1 MPLGDFDYLV
11 LKVLRA
17 HAGRWQRS
25 GDLIR
30 EVAARDASAYPK
42 RVTRSFL
49 KLESQQLA
57 QRRGEDANRE
67 WRAMAAGAVNKDALR
82 PPVDLAVALL
92 KLRQLANSHLPTTV
106 TDGLADYFGG
116 AVRVL
121 EENVAATR
129 LATAR
134 AWIGKTTRVDGR
146 YSLIAPQVREG
157 VLDVVLDALYQD
169 ACIEIYYQNGRTST
183 VEPRR
188 FTILPLALVEKG
200 PVLYLVAD
208 RPSTGGGTKRHL
220 LRMDRIHAAAACDV
234 VLARDTAFSLDAY
247 VRDER
252 TFDFFSEP
260 PVEMVLR
267 VREVGGFHSPF
278 RELKFSKDQAITEVE
293 GGFTLTATVTP
304 SIALS
309 NLLLER
315 ADAVEVVSPAALRAN
330 IVGRLRHALDVY
342 GEAHLPA
349 GDEMEKSGHG

>member
-30 EVAARDASAYPK
+30 EVAARDASVYPK
-42 RVTRSFL
+42 KVTRSFL
-49 KLESQQLA
+49 KLENHQLA

-67 WRAMAAGAVNKDALR
+67 WRAMSAVAVNKDALR

-92 KLRQLANSHLPTTV
+92 KLRQLANSHLPATV

-121 EENVAATR
+121 EENVAAAR

-134 AWIGKTTRVDGR
+134 AWMGKTTRLDGR
-146 YSLIAPQVREG
+146 YPLIAPQVREG
-157 VLDVVLDALYQD
+157 VLDAVLDALYQD
-169 ACIEIYYQNGRTST
+169 GCVEIHYQNGRTST

-208 RPSTGGGTKRHL
+208 RPRTEGGTKRHL
-220 LRMDRIHAAAACDV
+220 LRMDRIHAAATCDA
-234 VLARDTAFSLDAY
+234 VLARDAAFSLEAY

-252 TFDFFSEP
+252 TFEFFSEP
-260 PVEMVLR
+260 PVQMVLR
-267 VREVGGFHSPF
+267 VRELGGFLSPF
-278 RELKFSKDQAITEVE
+278 RELKFAEDQVITEME
-293 GGFTLTATVTP
+293 GGFMLTATVTP

-315 ADAVEVVSPAALRAN
+315 ADAVEVVSPAALRAD
-330 IVGRLRHALDVY
+330 IAGRLRRALDAY
-342 GEAHLPA
+342 GGANLPA
-349 GDEMEKSGHG
+349 DDERSGHG